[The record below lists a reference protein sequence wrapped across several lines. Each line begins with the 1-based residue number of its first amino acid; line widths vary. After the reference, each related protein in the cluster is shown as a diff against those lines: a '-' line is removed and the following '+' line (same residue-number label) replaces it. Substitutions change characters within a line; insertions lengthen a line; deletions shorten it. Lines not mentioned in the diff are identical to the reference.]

1 MTREEFYE
9 KYKDVDFYFS
19 SYYKY
24 TFTFIGE
31 YEGEYIS
38 VGVGGHSDYIYR
50 FEVCAGSPEKIHTL
64 DPYEG
69 MCGEDDF
76 YDF

>member
-24 TFTFIGE
+24 TFTFVGE
-31 YEGEYIS
+31 YKGEYIS
-38 VGVGGHSDYIYR
+38 GL
-50 FEVCAGSPEKIHTL
+50 HT
-64 DPYEG
+64 DNVTVANI
-69 MCGEDDF
+69 GED
-76 YDF
+76 

>member
-9 KYKDVDFYFS
+9 KYKDVKFFFS

-31 YEGEYIS
+31 YNGKEVS
-38 VGVGGHSDYIYR
+38 VGVGGSSDEIYR
-50 FEVCAGSPEKIHTL
+50 FEVCADSPETIESL
-64 DPYEG
+64 QPFEG

>member
-9 KYKDVDFYFS
+9 KYKDVVFFFS
-19 SYYKY
+19 WYNKC
-24 TFTFIGE
+24 TFTFVGKYDGE
-31 YEGEYIS
+31 EVS
-38 VGVGGHSDYIYR
+38 VGVGGSSDDIYR
-50 FEVCAGSPEKIHTL
+50 FDVCVDSPETIESL
-64 DPYEG
+64 QPYEG

>member
-19 SYYKY
+19 SYYRY
-24 TFTFIGE
+24 TFTFVGE

-38 VGVGGHSDYIYR
+38 IGVGGQSDDIY
-50 FEVCAGSPEKIHTL
+50 
-64 DPYEG
+64 
-69 MCGEDDF
+69 
-76 YDF
+76 